1 MSERHI
7 RRYFKGCTFDQQ
19 ENERSRM
26 SSELKK
32 WIVAGCIGSVVVVA
46 VLAFLFWFF
55 PTYNVWQAGLSGKAA
70 LMRAEQEKQIQ
81 IEQAK
86 AELESA
92 KLRAEAIEIVGEAS
106 KQYPEYR
113 TQEFIGAFGEAIKS
127 GAIDQIIYVP
137 TEANIPIVEAGRVSR

>member
-1 MSERHI
+1 MNNKSI
-7 RRYFKGCTFDQQ
+7 FGVVSF
-19 ENERSRM
+19 
-26 SSELKK
+26 LLL
-32 WIVAGCIGSVVVVA
+32 IV
-46 VLAFLFWFF
+46 AFLFWFF
-55 PTYNVWQAGLSGKAA
+55 PTYGVWQAGLSGKAA

-92 KLRAEAIEIVGEAS
+92 KLRAEAIAIVGEAS
-106 KQYPEYR
+106 QKYPEYR

-137 TEANIPIVEAGRVSR
+137 TEANIPIVNVAR

>member
-1 MSERHI
+1 MNDEFGWRGTVAI
-7 RRYFKGCTFDQQ
+7 CAVG
-19 ENERSRM
+19 
-26 SSELKK
+26 
-32 WIVAGCIGSVVVVA
+32 IVLMATI
-46 VLAFLFWFF
+46 AFGFWFF
-55 PTYNVWQAGLSGKAA
+55 PTYGVWQAGLSGKAA

-92 KLRAEAIEIVGEAS
+92 KLRAEAIAIVGEAS
-106 KQYPEYR
+106 KKFPEYR

-137 TEANIPIVEAGRVSR
+137 TEANIPIVDAGRVGIVR